1 MKFRQ
6 AITFGFLAGLAT
18 TGAVAAPADSGDIQL
33 VQNSGAV
40 DRSLGNGSMGVGEGI
55 QRLPEQ
61 LGTDRVET
69 QERRQK
75 VYDEAGHGDNDT
87 DMEHRPR
94 RTLGDRDDED

>member
-1 MKFRQ
+1 MRFRLV
-6 AITFGFLAGLAT
+6 ITLGFLAGFAA
-18 TGAVAAPADSGDIQL
+18 TGALAASADSIDIQL

-55 QRLPEQ
+55 ERLPEQ
-61 LGTDRVET
+61 PGTDRVEVE
-69 QERRQK
+69 ERRQK

-94 RTLGDRDDED
+94 RTLGDHDDDD